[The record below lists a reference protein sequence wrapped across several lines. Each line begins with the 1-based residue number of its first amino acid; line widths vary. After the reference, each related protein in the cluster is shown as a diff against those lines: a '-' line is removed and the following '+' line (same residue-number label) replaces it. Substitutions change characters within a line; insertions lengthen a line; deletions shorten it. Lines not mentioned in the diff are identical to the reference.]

1 MEEMKAKAYA
11 KINLSLDI
19 LGKREDGY
27 HLLKMV
33 MQSISLYDEVTIK
46 TGENQG
52 IVLTCD
58 DPKIPCDKSNTVYRA
73 AELFFQW
80 ANISTYKIEICIH
93 KNIPSQAGL
102 GGGSAD
108 AAAVLKML
116 NCLYDTH
123 FSIDTLCEIG
133 LLVGADVPFCIKNGT
148 MLCEGIGER
157 LSPLPSIPNCWIVL
171 CKPSVNVSTK
181 EAYAI
186 SDKREFP
193 GKFYTDHMM
202 NALKEKKLS
211 SIAQNLGNAFVDI
224 LQLPEIQILQEKMMN
239 LGALGAC
246 MTGSGSVVFGIFED
260 KIQAE
265 NCSDQLKGEYRE
277 VFLCHPIF

>member
-58 DPKIPCDKSNTVYRA
+58 DPQIPCDKSNTVYRA
-73 AELFFQW
+73 AELFFQR

-193 GKFYTDHMM
+193 GKFYTGHMM